1 MKKALYLL
9 CILLLPFFVNAQ
21 ITVVPA
27 ATAAT
32 LANKLLGPGVIM
44 FNPVLTC
51 ATNAEGT
58 FSGIST
64 ISFDS
69 GIVLTSGNS
78 VDVANPASFFA
89 STANGT
95 PGDAQLTALAG
106 QPTNDACVLQ
116 FDFRPAGDTIKFE
129 YVFGSEEYTDFTCS
143 EFNDVFGFFISGP
156 GIAGSANIALV
167 PGTTI
172 PVCINSVNC
181 GGTGGSPTSPGCTSL
196 GAGSPFCSYYVNNS
210 AGTTI
215 AYDGLT
221 VTLTAIAA
229 VTPCDTYHLKIG
241 VADAVDDILDSGVF
255 LKAGSLTSTG
265 ISVSPV
271 GINPSDTGF
280 GAQYCVREC
289 TPGKFV
295 FHATGSLAD
304 STVIH
309 FLVGGT
315 AINGFDYST
324 IPDSVVIPAHDSTD
338 TLYIYGLAVPPTGPK
353 TVELYIYGP
362 FSCGGVP
369 TIIDSAELTIYDSL
383 FVQILTPDTAIC
395 LGQSVT
401 INTAGSSSLVYSWSP
416 AATLSS
422 STVQSPVAT
431 PVVTTTYTV
440 SALYAGSG
448 CAPSTD
454 EITVYITT
462 LAALNVGPPVQSICV
477 GSPLQLG
484 VTASPAGGYTYNWTP
499 ATYLNNATIPN
510 PIVTPGVVGNFEYVV
525 TVGSAV
531 PGCMATDSFLLHV
544 LPNDFTLTSPDTGVC
559 FFYGPFQVIAS
570 GDSEFSYQWSPSMGV
585 SNPYIID
592 PSITPPGPGSYTYVI
607 TASYPGCP
615 NMVHN
620 ITYTIE
626 APNVDILIGDTTF
639 CIGTTIP
646 IPVVITPA
654 GEAYT
659 FAWSTPTA
667 GLSDPSIIDPGFFM
681 PTAGSYSYTLTITSP
696 LGCTSSD
703 SVTFNTAPPIVIGIA
718 PGNTTID
725 YGQSIQLNAFNLSVP
740 ATPLIWYWYPNDGT
754 LTDNNINN
762 PIATPTDSSETYT
775 VIAMNEAGCRDT
787 LSETISVDRDVNEC
801 IPAAF
806 SPNNDG
812 LNDVFRVCAAKYQ
825 RLVEFA
831 IFNRWGQKIYDNT
844 TDISKGW
851 DGTFNGVPQDIGV
864 YNYMVIIAKPDGTNK
879 TYNGSVTLIR

>member
-1 MKKALYLL
+1 M
-9 CILLLPFFVNAQ
+9 
-21 ITVVPA
+21 
-27 ATAAT
+27 
-32 LANKLLGPGVIM
+32 
-44 FNPVLTC
+44 
-51 ATNAEGT
+51 
-58 FSGIST
+58 
-64 ISFDS
+64 
-69 GIVLTSGNS
+69 
-78 VDVANPASFFA
+78 
-89 STANGT
+89 
-95 PGDAQLTALAG
+95 
-106 QPTNDACVLQ
+106 
-116 FDFRPAGDTIKFE
+116 
-129 YVFGSEEYTDFTCS
+129 
-143 EFNDVFGFFISGP
+143 
-156 GIAGSANIALV
+156 
-167 PGTTI
+167 
-172 PVCINSVNC
+172 
-181 GGTGGSPTSPGCTSL
+181 
-196 GAGSPFCSYYVNNS
+196 
-210 AGTTI
+210 
-215 AYDGLT
+215 
-221 VTLTAIAA
+221 
-229 VTPCDTYHLKIG
+229 
-241 VADAVDDILDSGVF
+241 
-255 LKAGSLTSTG
+255 
-265 ISVSPV
+265 
-271 GINPSDTGF
+271 
-280 GAQYCVREC
+280 
-289 TPGKFV
+289 
-295 FHATGSLAD
+295 
-304 STVIH
+304 
-309 FLVGGT
+309 
-315 AINGFDYST
+315 
-324 IPDSVVIPAHDSTD
+324 
-338 TLYIYGLAVPPTGPK
+338 
-353 TVELYIYGP
+353 
-362 FSCGGVP
+362 
-369 TIIDSAELTIYDSL
+369 
-383 FVQILTPDTAIC
+383 
-395 LGQSVT
+395 
-401 INTAGSSSLVYSWSP
+401 
-416 AATLSS
+416 
-422 STVQSPVAT
+422 
-431 PVVTTTYTV
+431 
-440 SALYAGSG
+440 
-448 CAPSTD
+448 
-454 EITVYITT
+454 
-462 LAALNVGPPVQSICV
+462 
-477 GSPLQLG
+477 
-484 VTASPAGGYTYNWTP
+484 
-499 ATYLNNATIPN
+499 
-510 PIVTPGVVGNFEYVV
+510 
-525 TVGSAV
+525 
-531 PGCMATDSFLLHV
+531 
-544 LPNDFTLTSPDTGVC
+544 
-559 FFYGPFQVIAS
+559 GPFQVIAS
-570 GDSEFSYQWSPSMGV
+570 GDSEFSYLWTPAAGV

-831 IFNRWGQKIYDNT
+831 VFNRWGQKIYDNT